1 MVEVV
6 MREEVVN
13 TINEKVDK
21 TIFFAKNNSSYQH
34 YPPSHTHTHIFY
46 IFFFLFH
53 YKKIA
58 CGELQGTSRAL
69 EGKGLPLVR
78 EEIHWKKR
86 FLSGIARIPYPPPL
100 TPIWAT
106 WSLFSDVKI
115 QDLKVIW
122 GLKVQN
128 VGRGGRYINNLKKQL
143 KVQYIGIFEE
153 IHSFYWPKMYFLK
166 KGQKIRA
173 WVDPPPSFGQCPK
186 ENIFFCWCLPI
197 APTSRILS

>member
-1 MVEVV
+1 
-6 MREEVVN
+6 MREEVVI

-78 EEIHWKKR
+78 LTLQCHDRIADYNVDAENIIIFSPTFCQRPDHLSLTSQLSHMCS
-86 FLSGIARIPYPPPL
+86 FLSNGVGVTQEEFVSKFQVVRSCKEHFAHP
-100 TPIWAT
+100 
-106 WSLFSDVKI
+106 FSCCH
-115 QDLKVIW
+115 L
-122 GLKVQN
+122 
-128 VGRGGRYINNLKKQL
+128 
-143 KVQYIGIFEE
+143 
-153 IHSFYWPKMYFLK
+153 
-166 KGQKIRA
+166 
-173 WVDPPPSFGQCPK
+173 
-186 ENIFFCWCLPI
+186 
-197 APTSRILS
+197 